1 MRTSGQKEKKKVLK
15 ESALLEMDGNR
26 VYQELRKFF
35 STSIPYL
42 IRLRFFRAFRVCC
55 YAAPALV
62 FLTGHRVEVCLIESN
77 PSP

>member
-42 IRLRFFRAFRVCC
+42 IRLRFFSGISSVLLRSSCAGIFNRSSSGRF
-55 YAAPALV
+55 AL
-62 FLTGHRVEVCLIESN
+62 F
-77 PSP
+77 